1 MSIRSEVDRELRG
14 GVIYIYK
21 YRLTFKEDILL
32 CWQTIA
38 FTLFALNITVWSPG
52 MIVLFLCQ
60 RTFIDKRI
68 LLLIIKMGI
77 GMSFVNAI
85 LAYAYVGNG
94 YIRWDSFQ
102 HLLQPDALNWISGV
116 KDWWHQNMYFS
127 IILWSIAIG
136 FAALQ
141 LIISHF
147 APSTKEYGYGLLNI
161 PALFTGIKPSP
172 YLTFLQDGILGAFV
186 FHIVGQKQFD
196 FAGKTSMFCFAAI
209 VMFWIVFSA
218 FTLDISRWELYSDK
232 NVEKLTKKREELK
245 MEADRILEEDRQE
258 MMADKRNKAENDR
271 EIREVMKEISQYI
284 KEKKQNED

>member
-21 YRLTFKEDILL
+21 YRFTFKEDILF
-32 CWQTIA
+32 CWQMIA

-102 HLLQPDALNWISGV
+102 HLLQPDALNW
-116 KDWWHQNMYFS
+116 
-127 IILWSIAIG
+127 
-136 FAALQ
+136 
-141 LIISHF
+141 
-147 APSTKEYGYGLLNI
+147 GLLK
-161 PALFTGIKPSP
+161 KPVNS
-172 YLTFLQDGILGAFV
+172 I
-186 FHIVGQKQFD
+186 FHS
-196 FAGKTSMFCFAAI
+196 T
-209 VMFWIVFSA
+209 
-218 FTLDISRWELYSDK
+218 
-232 NVEKLTKKREELK
+232 
-245 MEADRILEEDRQE
+245 
-258 MMADKRNKAENDR
+258 
-271 EIREVMKEISQYI
+271 
-284 KEKKQNED
+284 